1 MLDGKYSC
9 SINTPMGGI
18 NGTITLQTRGNNV
31 TRNTRNNGNEK
42 SI

>member
-9 SINTPMGGI
+9 SINTPMGAI
-18 NGTITLQTRGNNV
+18 NGTITLKSKENNV
-31 TRNTRNNGNEK
+31 IRDIRNNGNEK